1 LQMPPLTVSNISLL
15 FILGAIILII
25 TAEFISQDY
34 GPTNLIINRKRL
46 RQAAFAMGIVFF
58 MLLAITLY
66 NLFSAA

>member
-1 LQMPPLTVSNISLL
+1 MPPLTVSNISLL